1 MGMTYSMQ
9 EVTSYAY
16 QILGG
21 QPKGKWC
28 GDLGEDRRI
37 YVTGINLKVTGW
49 MFMDWICL
57 ALMITVMYLRA
68 PLID

>member
-28 GDLGEDRRI
+28 RDLGEDRRI
-37 YVTGINLKVTGW
+37 YVTAINLKVTGW
-49 MFMDWICL
+49 MFMD
-57 ALMITVMYLRA
+57 
-68 PLID
+68 